1 VRSRGVGLGAVA
13 ACAASGV
20 LLCASPV
27 GAASGHDA
35 EAGKQ
40 ASSKPARGS
49 VRFATTG
56 NNSEIRDVVPIAHRK
71 WAKKRVVMSIAPG
84 ALPTLHRHDILRT
97 SGEVQITTTCVEVG
111 TPRCIG
117 RHYGFSPRE
126 DARIVVANR
135 RDASGGKGAKTIA
148 ETHSLRCHQQRPQRN
163 HHCVLVF
170 PPQPTTIRHADRLPC
185 RPRSCYLNLV
195 VEADHKHARDGQV
208 ILIGADRPNGTVRQD
223 KGRLNAIVLHSH
235 VPPPKRYRTSNVR
248 SHSIPI
254 APSGK
259 AGRRV
264 IYSRRINNLQKGD
277 VIEASAKHLVTIAS
291 LPYPSYIGTDLILT
305 HSPRSVSPTGVSKG
319 RVSTEGHLTEA
330 NGFNCTHGP
339 SAYSSPCRTRK
350 AGAVRIL
357 RTIQRNGHPIP
368 LYLNVVCAGKA
379 KLTQPRPGDRMHVLS
394 DGALVVRR
402 YRAP

>member
-1 VRSRGVGLGAVA
+1 M
-13 ACAASGV
+13 ACAAFGVV
-20 LLCASPV
+20 LLSAAPA
-27 GAASGHDA
+27 GAGPGHGPK
-35 EAGKQ
+35 AGDP

-56 NNSEIRDVVPIAHRK
+56 DNSEIRRVVPIARRK
-71 WAKKRVVMSIAPG
+71 WAKKRVVMSIGPG
-84 ALPTLHRHDILRT
+84 ALPTFHRHDILRT
-97 SGEVQITTTCVEVG
+97 DGEVQITTTCVDLG

-126 DARIVVANR
+126 DARIVLANR
-135 RDASGGKGAKTIA
+135 REASGGEGTKVIA
-148 ETHSLRCHQQRPQRN
+148 ETHSLRCHQERPQRN

-170 PPQPTTIRHADRLPC
+170 TPKPTTIRHPHRLPC
-185 RPRSCYLNLV
+185 RPSTCRLNLV

-208 ILIGADRPNGTVRQD
+208 IVIGADTPEGTVRQD
-223 KGRLNAIVLHSH
+223 KGRLNAITLHKH
-235 VPPPKRYRTSNVR
+235 VPPPKRYRTANVR

-264 IYSRRINNLQKGD
+264 IYSERINNLRKGD
-277 VIEASAKHLVTIAS
+277 VIEASARHLVTIAS
-291 LPYPSYIGTDLILT
+291 LPYPSFVGTDLILSRGP
-305 HSPRSVSPTGVSKG
+305 HSVSPTGVAKG
-319 RVSTEGHLTEA
+319 AISTSGHLTEA
-330 NGFNCTHGP
+330 NGFNCTHGA
-339 SAYSSPCRTRK
+339 SAYSSPCRTTK
-350 AGAVRIL
+350 AGAVRI
-357 RTIQRNGHPIP
+357 RHTIAQNGHSIP

-379 KLTQPRPGDRMHVLS
+379 KRAQPQPNDAMHVLS